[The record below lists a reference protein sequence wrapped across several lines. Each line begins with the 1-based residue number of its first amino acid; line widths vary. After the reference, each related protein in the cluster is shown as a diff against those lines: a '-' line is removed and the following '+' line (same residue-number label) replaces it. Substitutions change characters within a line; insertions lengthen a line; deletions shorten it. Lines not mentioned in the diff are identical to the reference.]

1 MDHHGFL
8 NSYNMLRNC
17 LILFFNITFVFSQ
30 NLYDNLNSYEKK
42 WVDSVYSSLTT
53 EEKVAQLFVNWVS
66 PEQSNFDEVKK
77 LVVEDKIGGL
87 IFSIGTTKS
96 HIEWLNKFQ
105 SLAKTPLLI
114 SMDAEWGPSQRLSDV
129 FAHPWNMT
137 LGAIQDDNLVREISK
152 RMAEQN
158 KSLGVHFNFSPS
170 VDVNNNSKNP
180 IIGNRSFG
188 EDPKNVY
195 NKAKAYIQG
204 HKDVGV
210 YTSIKH
216 FPGHGDTDKDSH
228 KTLPVI
234 NGNMKRLNNVE
245 LFPFKK
251 LIEDGLA
258 ESVMLA
264 HLSVPAIDKKYPSSL
279 SSKTV
284 DKLLRDEYN
293 FNGITVTDA
302 LDMKGVLQDPTI
314 NVDLRAFEVGNDIL
328 LMSTNVSSGVKL
340 ITESYNKGRITE
352 SRLSKS
358 VKKILSL
365 KAKSGLNYY
374 REITPENILEKVN
387 TPKDSLLYS
396 KAMESAITLVKNSKE
411 TLPLSTNKK
420 YLHVPMGKNKNS
432 KYLTNKMAMYVDVEE
447 FKGEDYLSIHKKTDY
462 DAIIISYHGSS
473 SSPYA
478 SNIIPE
484 DIVSEID
491 NISKSNNVIL
501 NLFLNPY
508 SLNSFKSIDNYD
520 SIIISYQNNMIS
532 QEIAADL
539 MFGVRSFKGKIPV
552 SNNFFNVNHGLTF
565 DKKEI
570 LGFSRPAYEGFDS
583 KKLQYLDSIATRS
596 IDSMIAPGIQ
606 MLVSKNGKVIYN
618 KSFGYHTYEK
628 IVKLE
633 NNHVF
638 DLSSITKIIAT
649 MPLVLQEYDKG
660 GLRLDTKLHELFPKK
675 RLKDKSQI
683 PLKEMLSHY
692 ARLRPWIPFYEET
705 LNKREKPKSRFY
717 KTNSKSSFSTPVSE
731 NLYLKT
737 NYREKIFKSIINS
750 ELREDLEYK
759 YSDLPF
765 YFLKFWFEDKYNKPL
780 NILANERIFNPLG
793 LKRTMFNPHENL
805 NINEIVPS
813 EKDNFFR
820 YSKLQGYVHDE
831 GAAMLGGVSG
841 HAGLFSN
848 SYEVAIVL
856 QAMIQKGIYDNLK
869 LFSKDSFDKF
879 NFCYFCDKN
888 NRSGVGFDKP
898 QIEGKHGSTFG
909 GVSTESFGHY
919 GYTGSMA
926 WADPDKNIIFIFLS
940 NRTYPTRENT
950 LLQTSNTRTRSQEIV
965 YKSLIDSK

>member
-1 MDHHGFL
+1 
-8 NSYNMLRNC
+8 MLRNS
-17 LILFFNITFVFSQ
+17 LILLLNMTFVFSQ
-30 NLYDNLNSYEKK
+30 NIYNNLNTSEKK
-42 WVDSVYSSLTT
+42 WVDSVYISLST

-66 PEQSNFDEVKK
+66 PEQSNFDEIKK

-87 IFSIGTTKS
+87 LFSIGTTKS
-96 HIEWLNKFQ
+96 HLEWLNKFQ
-105 SLAKTPLLI
+105 SIAKTPLLI

-137 LGAIQDDNLVREISK
+137 LGAIQNDSLVRDISK
-152 RMAEQN
+152 RIAEQN
-158 KSLGVHFNFSPS
+158 KALGIHFNFSPS

-188 EDPKNVY
+188 EDPLNVY

-204 HKDVGV
+204 HKEVGI

-228 KTLPVI
+228 KTLPLI
-234 NGNMKRLNNVE
+234 SGNMKRLNNVE

-264 HLSVPAIDKKYPSSL
+264 HLNVPSIDKKYPSSL
-279 SSKTV
+279 SHKTV
-284 DKLLRDEYN
+284 GNLLRGEYSYE
-293 FNGITVTDA
+293 GITVTDA
-302 LDMKGVLQDPTI
+302 LDMKGVLQNPSI

-328 LMSTNVSSGVKL
+328 LMSTNVSLGVKL
-340 ITESYNKGRITE
+340 IVDSYYAGNISE
-352 SRLSKS
+352 ERLSKS

-365 KAKSGLNYY
+365 KAKSGLHNYK
-374 REITPENILEKVN
+374 EIKTKNILEKVN

-396 KAMESAITLVKNSKE
+396 KAIESAITLVKNTKE
-411 TLPLSTNKK
+411 AMPLSANKK
-420 YLHVPMGKNKNS
+420 YLHVSFGKNNNS
-432 KYLTNKMAMYVDVEE
+432 EYFTNKMGMYVDIER
-447 FKGEDYLSIHKKTDY
+447 FNSDDYSLLHKKTNY
-462 DAIIISYHGSS
+462 DAIIITYHGSS

-478 SNIIPE
+478 SNIIP
-484 DIVSEID
+484 DDVVDKID
-491 NISKSNNVIL
+491 NISKTNNVIL

-508 SLNSFKSIDNYD
+508 SLNSFTSIDNFE

-532 QEIAADL
+532 QEISADL
-539 MFGVRSFKGKIPV
+539 MFGVRTFKGRIPV

-565 DKKEI
+565 NKKQI
-570 LGFSRPAYEGFDS
+570 LGFSRPAYEGFNS
-583 KKLQYLDSIATRS
+583 RKLQYLDSIAIRS

-628 IVKLE
+628 KVKLE
-633 NNHVF
+633 NSHVF

-660 GLRLDTKLHELFPKK
+660 ELNLNTKLSDLFPKK
-675 RLKDKSQI
+675 RLKDKAQI
-683 PLKEMLSHY
+683 PLREMLSHY

-705 LNKREKPKSRFY
+705 LDRKEKPKSRFY
-717 KTNSKSSFSTPVSE
+717 KRNSKSSYSTLVSE

-750 ELREDLEYK
+750 ELREELEYK

-780 NILANERIFNPLG
+780 NILANDRIFKRLG
-793 LKRTMFNPHENL
+793 LKRTMFNPIDKINL
-805 NINEIVPS
+805 NEIVPS
-813 EKDNFFR
+813 ERDDFFR
-820 YSKLQGYVHDE
+820 HSKLQGYVHDE
-831 GAAMLGGVSG
+831 GAAMLGGISG

-848 SYEVAIVL
+848 SYELAIVL
-856 QAMIQKGIYDNLK
+856 QAMIQKGKYDNLK
-869 LFSKDSFDKF
+869 LFSQDSFDKF

-909 GVSTESFGHY
+909 GVSLKSFGHY

-926 WADPDKNIIFIFLS
+926 WADPDKDLIFIFLS
-940 NRTYPTRENT
+940 NRTYPTRKNT

-965 YKSLIDSK
+965 YKSLIDFK

>member
-1 MDHHGFL
+1 
-8 NSYNMLRNC
+8 MLRNFFI
-17 LILFFNITFVFSQ
+17 ILFNVSFVFSQ
-30 NLYDNLNSYEKK
+30 NLYENLDLHEKE

-53 EEKVAQLFVNWVS
+53 EEKVSQLFVNWVS

-96 HIEWLNKFQ
+96 HVEWLNKFQ

-114 SMDAEWGPSQRLSDV
+114 SMDAEWGPAQRLSDV

-137 LGAIQDDNLVREISK
+137 LGAIQDDSLVREISK
-152 RMAEQN
+152 RMAKQN
-158 KSLGVHFNFSPS
+158 KALGVHFNFSPS

-188 EDPKNVY
+188 EDPNNVY

-234 NGNMKRLNNVE
+234 SGNMKRLNNVE
-245 LFPFKK
+245 LFPFKR
-251 LIEDGLA
+251 LIDDGLA

-264 HLSVPAIDKKYPSSL
+264 HLSVPAIDKNYPSSL

-284 DKLLRDEYN
+284 SKLLREKYN
-293 FNGITVTDA
+293 FSGITVTDA
-302 LDMKGVLQDPTI
+302 LDMKGVLQDPNI
-314 NVDLRAFEVGNDIL
+314 NVDLRAFEVGNDII
-328 LMSTNVSSGVKL
+328 LMSTNVSLGVKV
-340 ITESYNKGRITE
+340 ITDSYNRGRISET
-352 SRLSKS
+352 RLSNS

-365 KAKSGLNYY
+365 KAKSGLDNYK
-374 REITPENILEKVN
+374 EIVPKNILEKVD

-396 KAMESAITLVKNSKE
+396 KAMESAITLVKNSDQI
-411 TLPLSTNKK
+411 LPLSTNKK
-420 YLHVPMGKNKNS
+420 YLHVSFGKTTKS
-432 KYLTNKMAMYVDVEE
+432 EYLTNKMNLYVDIEKFE
-447 FKGEDYLSIHKKTDY
+447 SDDYSSIYNKTDY

-478 SNIIPE
+478 SNIIPNE
-484 DIVSEID
+484 IVSEIN

-508 SLNSFKSIDNYD
+508 SLNSFKSIDNFE

-539 MFGVRSFKGKIPV
+539 MFGSRSFKGKTPI
-552 SNNFFNVNHGLTF
+552 SNNFFKVNHGLTYE
-565 DKKEI
+565 KKEI

-583 KKLQYLDSIATRS
+583 RKLQYLDSIAIRS
-596 IDSMIAPGIQ
+596 IDSMIAPAIQ

-628 IVKLE
+628 KVKLE
-633 NNHVF
+633 NSHVF

-660 GLRLDTKLHELFPKK
+660 ELNLKTKLSELFPNK
-675 RLKDKSQI
+675 RLKDKAQI
-683 PLKEMLSHY
+683 PLREMLSHY

-705 LNKREKPKSRFY
+705 LDRKEKPKSRFY
-717 KTNSKSSFSTPVSE
+717 KSNSKSSFSTPVSE
-731 NLYLKT
+731 NLYLRT

-750 ELREDLEYK
+750 DLRDNLEYK

-765 YFLKFWFEDKYNKPL
+765 YFLKFWFEDKYNTPL
-780 NILANERIFNPLG
+780 NILANQRIFKRLG
-793 LKRTMFNPHENL
+793 LKRTMFNPHEKISL
-805 NINEIVPS
+805 NEIVPS
-813 EKDNFFR
+813 EKDDFFR
-820 YSKLQGYVHDE
+820 YSKLHGYVHDE
-831 GAAMLGGVSG
+831 GAAMLGGISG

-856 QAMIQKGIYDNLK
+856 QAMIQKGVYDNLT
-869 LFSKDSFDKF
+869 LFSNESFDKF
-879 NFCYFCDKN
+879 NFCYFCEND

-909 GVSTESFGHY
+909 GVSKKSFGHY

-926 WADPDKNIIFIFLS
+926 WADPEEDLIFIFLS

>member
-1 MDHHGFL
+1 
-8 NSYNMLRNC
+8 MLRNF
-17 LILFFNITFVFSQ
+17 LIFFFNITFVFSQ
-30 NLYDNLNSYEKK
+30 SLYDNLNFPEKK
-42 WVDSVYSSLTT
+42 WVDSIYSSLTT

-66 PEQSNFDEVKK
+66 PEQSNFDEIKK

-96 HIEWLNKFQ
+96 HVEWLNKFQ

-114 SMDAEWGPSQRLSDV
+114 SMDAEWGPAQRLSDV

-137 LGAIQDDNLVREISK
+137 LGAIQDESLVRDISK

-158 KSLGVHFNFSPS
+158 KALGVHINFSPS

-188 EDPKNVY
+188 EDPINVY
-195 NKAKAYIQG
+195 RKAKAYIQG

-234 NGNMKRLNNVE
+234 SGNMKRLNNVE

-251 LIEDGLA
+251 LIEDGFA

-279 SSKTV
+279 SYKTV
-284 DKLLRDEYN
+284 GKLLREEYN
-293 FNGITVTDA
+293 FDGITVTDA

-314 NVDLRAFEVGNDIL
+314 NVDLRSFEVGNDII
-328 LMSTNVSSGVKL
+328 LMSTNVSLGVEL
-340 ITESYNKGRITE
+340 IADYYNRGKISE
-352 SRLSKS
+352 ERLSKS

-365 KAKSGLNYY
+365 KARSGLHNYK
-374 REITPENILEKVN
+374 EIASKNILEKVN

-411 TLPLSTNKK
+411 IMPLSKNKK
-420 YLHVPMGKNKNS
+420 YLHVPFGKKENS
-432 KYLTNKMAMYVDVEE
+432 EFFTNKTAMYVDIER
-447 FKGEDYLSIHKKTDY
+447 FIGDDYTSIHKKTDY
-462 DAIIISYHGSS
+462 DAIIITYHGSS
-473 SSPYA
+473 TSPYA
-478 SNIIPE
+478 SNIIPD
-484 DIVSEID
+484 DIVREID

-508 SLNSFKSIDNYD
+508 SLNSFKSIDNFE

-532 QEIAADL
+532 QEISADL

-552 SNNFFNVNHGLTF
+552 SNNFFKVNHGLAY

-583 KKLQYLDSIATRS
+583 RKLQYLDSIAIRS
-596 IDSMIAPGIQ
+596 IDSMIAPAIQ

-628 IVKLE
+628 NVKLE

-660 GLRLDTKLHELFPKK
+660 ELNLKTRLSELFPNK
-675 RLKDKSQI
+675 RLKDKAQI
-683 PLKEMLSHY
+683 PLRDMLSHY

-705 LNKREKPKSRFY
+705 LDRKEKPKSRFY
-717 KTNSKSSFSTPVSE
+717 RRNSKSSFSIPVSE
-731 NLYLKT
+731 NLFLKT

-750 ELREDLEYK
+750 ELREELEYK

-780 NILANERIFNPLG
+780 DILANERVFNRLG
-793 LKRTMFNPHENL
+793 LKRTMFNPHDKISL
-805 NINEIVPS
+805 NEIVPS
-813 EKDNFFR
+813 ERDDFFR

-831 GAAMLGGVSG
+831 GAAMLGGISG

-848 SYEVAIVL
+848 SYEVAVVL
-856 QAMIQKGIYDNLK
+856 QAMIQKGKYDNLK
-869 LFSKDSFDKF
+869 LFSQDSFDKF

-909 GVSTESFGHY
+909 GVSPESFGHY

-965 YKSLIDSK
+965 YKSLIDSE

>member
-1 MDHHGFL
+1 MAFKIYL
-8 NSYNMLRNC
+8 KMIRIV
-17 LILFFNITFVFSQ
+17 LILIFNVSFVYSQ
-30 NLYDNLNSYEKK
+30 NIYNNLSKNEKI
-42 WVDSVYSSLTT
+42 WVDSVYVSLSL
-53 EEKVAQLFVNWVS
+53 EEKVSQLFIKWVS
-66 PEQSNFDEVKK
+66 PEQSDFNQIKK
-77 LVVEDKIGGL
+77 LVEKDKIGGL

-96 HIEWLNKFQ
+96 HIDWLNRFQ
-105 SLAKTPLLI
+105 SIAKTPLLI

-137 LGAIQDDNLVREISK
+137 LGAIQNNNLVREISK
-152 RMAEQN
+152 RIAEQN
-158 KSLGVHFNFSPS
+158 KALGVHFNFSPS

-188 EDPKNVY
+188 EDPNNVY
-195 NKAKAYIQG
+195 NKAKAYILG
-204 HKDVGV
+204 HKDVGIF
-210 YTSIKH
+210 TSIKH

-234 NGNMKRLNNVE
+234 NGNMKRLNDVE
-245 LFPFKK
+245 LYPFKK
-251 LIEDGLA
+251 LIEDRLA

-264 HLSVPAIDKKYPSSL
+264 HLRVPAIDRKYPSSL
-279 SSKTV
+279 SFKTV
-284 DKLLRDEYN
+284 SNLLRDEYN

-302 LDMKGVLQDPTI
+302 LDMKGVLQNPNM

-328 LMSTNVSSGVKL
+328 LMSTDVTSGVKA
-340 ITESYNKGRITE
+340 ITESYKEGKISE
-352 SRLSKS
+352 SRISKS

-365 KAKSGLNYY
+365 KVKSGLSKFK
-374 REITPENILEKVN
+374 EIISEDILKKVN
-387 TPKDSLLYS
+387 TTKDSLLYS

-411 TLPLSTNKK
+411 TLPLSTTKK
-420 YLHVPMGKNKNS
+420 YLHVSFGKNTRSDFLTDKMKMYIDVDSFEGDDYSLINDS
-432 KYLTNKMAMYVDVEE
+432 K
-447 FKGEDYLSIHKKTDY
+447 DY

-478 SNIIPE
+478 SNIIPDDVVE
-484 DIVSEID
+484 EIN
-491 NISKSNNVIL
+491 NISNSNNVIL

-508 SLNSFKSIDNYD
+508 SLNSFKSIDNFE
-520 SIIISYQNNMIS
+520 SIIISYQNNIIS
-532 QEIAADL
+532 QEISADL
-539 MFGVRSFKGKIPV
+539 MFGARSFKGKIPV
-552 SNNFFNVNHGLTF
+552 SNNFFKVNHGLTF
-565 DKKEI
+565 EKKKI

-583 KKLQYLDSIATRS
+583 KKLQYLDSIAISS

-628 IVKLE
+628 KVKLK
-633 NNHVF
+633 NDHVF

-660 GLRLDTKLHELFPKK
+660 KLNLNTKLSELFPKK
-675 RLKDKSQI
+675 RLKDKGQI

-705 LNKREKPKSRFY
+705 LDNNEKPKSRFY
-717 KTNSKSSFSTPVSE
+717 KRNSKSSFSTQVSE
-731 NLYLKT
+731 NLFLKT

-750 ELREDLEYK
+750 ELREELEYK

-765 YFLKFWFEDKYNKPL
+765 YFLKFWFEDMYNKPL
-780 NILANERIFNPLG
+780 NILANDRVFSKLG
-793 LKRTMFNPHENL
+793 LKRTMFNPHQKINL
-805 NINEIVPS
+805 NEIVPS
-813 EKDNFFR
+813 ERDDFFR
-820 YSKLQGYVHDE
+820 YSKLHGYVHDE
-831 GAAMLGGVSG
+831 GAAMLGGISG

-856 QAMIQKGIYDNLK
+856 QAMIQKGSYNNLK
-869 LFSKDSFDKF
+869 LFSEDSFDKF
-879 NFCYFCDKN
+879 NFCYFCDKD

-909 GVSTESFGHY
+909 GVSLKSFGHY

-926 WADPDKNIIFIFLS
+926 WADPEEDIIFIFLS

-965 YKSLIDSK
+965 YKSLIDSE

>member
-1 MDHHGFL
+1 
-8 NSYNMLRNC
+8 MLRNFFI
-17 LILFFNITFVFSQ
+17 ILFNVSFVFSQ
-30 NLYDNLNSYEKK
+30 NLYENLDLLEKQ

-53 EEKVAQLFVNWVS
+53 EEKVSQLFVNWVS

-96 HIEWLNKFQ
+96 HVEWLNKFQ

-114 SMDAEWGPSQRLSDV
+114 SMDAEWGPAQRLSNV

-137 LGAIQDDNLVREISK
+137 LGAIQDDSLVREISK

-158 KSLGVHFNFSPS
+158 KALGVHFNFSPS

-188 EDPKNVY
+188 EDPNNVY

-234 NGNMKRLNNVE
+234 SGNMKRLNNVE
-245 LFPFKK
+245 LFPFKR
-251 LIEDGLA
+251 LIDDGLA

-264 HLSVPAIDKKYPSSL
+264 HLSVPAIDKNYPSSL

-284 DKLLRDEYN
+284 SKLLREKYN

-302 LDMKGVLQDPTI
+302 LDMKGVLQDPNI

-328 LMSTNVSSGVKL
+328 LMSTNVSLGVKV
-340 ITESYNKGRITE
+340 ITDSYNRGRISET
-352 SRLSKS
+352 RLSKS

-365 KAKSGLNYY
+365 KAKSGLDNYK
-374 REITPENILEKVN
+374 EIIPKNILEKVN

-396 KAMESAITLVKNSKE
+396 KAMESAITLVKNADQI
-411 TLPLSTNKK
+411 LPLSTNKK
-420 YLHVPMGKNKNS
+420 YLHVSFGKTKNS
-432 KYLTNKMAMYVDVEE
+432 EYLTNKMNLYVDIEKFE
-447 FKGEDYLSIHKKTDY
+447 SDDYSSIYNKTDY

-478 SNIIPE
+478 SNIIPD
-484 DIVSEID
+484 DIVSEIN

-508 SLNSFKSIDNYD
+508 SLNSFKSIDNFE

-539 MFGVRSFKGKIPV
+539 MFGSRSFKGKTPV
-552 SNNFFNVNHGLTF
+552 SNNFFKVNHGLTY

-583 KKLQYLDSIATRS
+583 KKLQYLDSIAIRS
-596 IDSMIAPGIQ
+596 IDSMIAPAIQ
-606 MLVSKNGKVIYN
+606 MLVSKNGKIIYN

-628 IVKLE
+628 KVKLE
-633 NNHVF
+633 NSHVF

-660 GLRLDTKLHELFPKK
+660 ELNLKTKLSELFPNK
-675 RLKDKSQI
+675 RLKDKAQI
-683 PLKEMLSHY
+683 PLREMLSHY

-705 LNKREKPKSRFY
+705 LDRKEKPKSRFY
-717 KTNSKSSFSTPVSE
+717 KSNSKSSFSTPVSE
-731 NLYLKT
+731 NLYLRT

-750 ELREDLEYK
+750 ELRDNLEYK

-765 YFLKFWFEDKYNKPL
+765 YFLKFWLEDKYNTPL
-780 NILANERIFNPLG
+780 NILANQRIFKRLG
-793 LKRTMFNPHENL
+793 LKRTMFNPHEKISL
-805 NINEIVPS
+805 NEIVPS
-813 EKDNFFR
+813 ERDDFFR
-820 YSKLQGYVHDE
+820 YSKLHGYVHDE
-831 GAAMLGGVSG
+831 GAAMLGGISG

-856 QAMIQKGIYDNLK
+856 QAMIQKGVYDNLT
-869 LFSKDSFDKF
+869 LFSNESFDKF
-879 NFCYFCDKN
+879 NFCYFCEND

-909 GVSTESFGHY
+909 GVSKKSFGHY

-926 WADPDKNIIFIFLS
+926 WADPEEDLIFIFLS

-965 YKSLIDSK
+965 YKSLIDSE

>member
-1 MDHHGFL
+1 
-8 NSYNMLRNC
+8 MLRNF
-17 LILFFNITFVFSQ
+17 LIFLFNTTFVFSQ
-30 NLYDNLNSYEKK
+30 SLYDNLDLPDKK

-66 PEQSNFDEVKK
+66 PEESNFDEIKK

-96 HIEWLNKFQ
+96 HVEWLNKFQ
-105 SLAKTPLLI
+105 SIAKTPLLI
-114 SMDAEWGPSQRLSDV
+114 SMDAEWGPAQRLSDV

-137 LGAIQDDNLVREISK
+137 LGAIQDDSLVREISK

-158 KSLGVHFNFSPS
+158 KALGVHINFSPS

-195 NKAKAYIQG
+195 KKAKAYIQG

-234 NGNMKRLNNVE
+234 SGNMKRLNNVE

-264 HLSVPAIDKKYPSSL
+264 HLIVPAIDKKYPSSL

-284 DKLLRDEYN
+284 GKLLREEYN
-293 FNGITVTDA
+293 FDGITVTDA
-302 LDMKGVLQDPTI
+302 LDMEGVLQDPNI
-314 NVDLRAFEVGNDIL
+314 NVDLRAFEVGNDIIL
-328 LMSTNVSSGVKL
+328 ISTNVSSGIKL
-340 ITESYNKGRITE
+340 IAESYNRGKISE
-352 SRLSKS
+352 ERLSKS

-365 KAKSGLNYY
+365 KARSGLNNFK
-374 REITPENILEKVN
+374 EITSKNILEKVN

-396 KAMESAITLVKNSKE
+396 KAMDSAITLVKNSRE
-411 TLPLSTNKK
+411 IMPLSKNKK
-420 YLHVPMGKNKNS
+420 YLHVSFGKNKNS
-432 KYLTNKMAMYVDVEE
+432 MYFTNKMAMYVDIEK
-447 FKGEDYLSIHKKTDY
+447 FNGDDYTSIHEKTDY
-462 DAIIISYHGSS
+462 DAIIITYHGSS
-473 SSPYA
+473 TSPYA

-484 DIVSEID
+484 DIVTEI
-491 NISKSNNVIL
+491 NSISKSNNVIL

-508 SLNSFKSIDNYD
+508 SLNSFKSIDNFE

-539 MFGVRSFKGKIPV
+539 MYGIRSFEGKIPV
-552 SNNFFNVNHGLTF
+552 SNNFFKVNHGLTY

-570 LGFSRPAYEGFDS
+570 LGFSRPTYEGFDS
-583 KKLQYLDSIATRS
+583 KKLQYLDSIAIRS
-596 IDSMIAPGIQ
+596 IDSMIAPAIQ

-628 IVKLE
+628 KVKLE
-633 NNHVF
+633 NSHVF

-660 GLRLDTKLHELFPKK
+660 ELNLNTKLSELFPNK
-675 RLKDKSQI
+675 RLKDKAQI

-692 ARLRPWIPFYEET
+692 SRLRPWIPFYEET
-705 LNKREKPKSRFY
+705 LDRKEKPKSRFY
-717 KTNSKSSFSTPVSE
+717 KKNSKSTFLTPVSE
-731 NLYLKT
+731 NLFLKT

-750 ELREDLEYK
+750 ELREELEYK

-780 NILANERIFNPLG
+780 DILTKERIFNRLG
-793 LKRTMFNPHENL
+793 LKRTMFNPHNKINL
-805 NINEIVPS
+805 NEIVPS
-813 EKDNFFR
+813 ERDDFFR
-820 YSKLQGYVHDE
+820 YSKLHGYVHDE
-831 GAAMLGGVSG
+831 GAAMLGGISG

-848 SYEVAIVL
+848 SYEVAVVL
-856 QAMIQKGIYDNLK
+856 QAMIQKGKYDDLK
-869 LFSKDSFDKF
+869 LFSQDSFDKF

-898 QIEGKHGSTFG
+898 QIEGIHGSTFG
-909 GVSTESFGHY
+909 GVSSESFGHY

-926 WADPDKNIIFIFLS
+926 WADPNENIIFIFLS

-965 YKSLIDSK
+965 YKSLIDSE